1 MVEIIKALNLTPEQ
15 EALVD
20 LHSFLNVLNVLSA
33 EMDLLAFYLDRPEPL
48 KQGISIVH
56 GFAQA
61 LQDPFQARLWVQDVD
76 AIHREI
82 QQAVATAVAG
92 PPPTPDAQACLDNIE
107 AVMVIFKTRV
117 RELTARAGVPMIWQW
132 HDLELL
138 REDLAI
144 LFQVMQQ
151 KSNGGFGI
159 KHNIAGQKERDYLVK
174 FDITSQDGDQIFI
187 PAVFNDVIRDL
198 MANARKYTPPGGRI
212 LSGLDDDGQ
221 RIRFVVEDTGV
232 GIPPGQI
239 EDVVRL
245 GFRADNVQNRRT
257 YGGGFGLTK
266 AYWVTQRLQGRM
278 WIESRLNEGT
288 RIEIQFPRLPSG

>member
-33 EMDLLAFYLDRPEPL
+33 EMDLLAFHLDRPQLLRP
-48 KQGISIVH
+48 GIDTVH
-56 GFAQA
+56 GFSRA
-61 LQDPFQARLWVQDVD
+61 LQDPFQARLWVQDID

-82 QQAVATAVAG
+82 QQAVATAVADIT
-92 PPPTPDAQACLDNIE
+92 PTADAQECLNNIA
-107 AVMVIFKTRV
+107 AVMSVFKTRV
-117 RELTARAGVPMIWQW
+117 KELTARAGVPMIWQW

-138 REDLAI
+138 REDLAV
-144 LFQVMQQ
+144 LFQVMEQ
-151 KSNGGFGI
+151 KSNGSFGI
-159 KHNIAGQKERDYLVK
+159 KHNIAKQGERDYLVK
-174 FDITSQDGDQIFI
+174 FDTTSRDGDQIFM
-187 PAVFNDVIRDL
+187 PAVFKDVIRDL

-212 LSGLDDDGQ
+212 LSGLDDDGK

-239 EDVVRL
+239 QDVVKL

-278 WIESRLNEGT
+278 WIESRLDEGT
-288 RIEIQFPRLPSG
+288 RIEIQFPRVPSG

>member
-33 EMDLLAFYLDRPEPL
+33 EMDLLALHLDRPEPL
-48 KQGISIVH
+48 KRGIGTVH
-56 GFAQA
+56 EFAQA
-61 LQDPFQARLWVQDVD
+61 LQDPFQAILWVRDIE
-76 AIHREI
+76 AIPREI

-92 PPPTPDAQACLDNIE
+92 ITPTPAAQECLDNIE
-107 AVMVIFKTRV
+107 AVMAIFKTRV
-117 RELTARAGVPMIWQW
+117 KELTARAGVPMIWQW
-132 HDLELL
+132 YDLELL
-138 REDLAI
+138 KEDLAI

-159 KHNIAGQKERDYLVK
+159 KHNIAGQEERDYLVK
-174 FDITSQDGDQIFI
+174 FDVTSRDGNQIFM

-198 MANARKYTPPGGRI
+198 VANARKYTPPGGRI

-232 GIPPGQI
+232 GIPPGQV
-239 EDVVRL
+239 EDVVKL

-278 WIESRLNEGT
+278 WIDSRLDQGT
-288 RIEIQFPRLPSG
+288 RIEIQFPRAPSG